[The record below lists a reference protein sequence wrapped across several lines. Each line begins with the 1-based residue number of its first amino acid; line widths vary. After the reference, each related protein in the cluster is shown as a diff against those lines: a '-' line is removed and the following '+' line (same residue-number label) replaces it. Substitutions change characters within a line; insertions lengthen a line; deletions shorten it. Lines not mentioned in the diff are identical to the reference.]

1 MKRYT
6 VAIFLGELRDIG
18 WHFLRYSAIAI
29 ALVIATGFWIAIG
42 REIAAFL

>member
-1 MKRYT
+1 MNRDT
-6 VAIFLGELRDIG
+6 IDIFLGQLRDIG

-29 ALVIATGFWIAIG
+29 ALVIAAAFWIAIG

>member
-1 MKRYT
+1 MNRDMIS
-6 VAIFLGELRDIG
+6 IFLGELRDIG

-29 ALVIATGFWIAIG
+29 ALVIAAAFWIAIG